1 MNWHPSVDT
10 GLVFFLLSFQSKAF
24 PEIHIHSRPDFLGN
38 FHRVFNSSACRTLD
52 QLHRFQQQLLARH
65 TAKLSWNKH
74 PVVALQ
80 IHRRTKQRLQFLH
93 IMLTFRNFSKFFSE
107 FLFLPFSN
115 LFLYF
120 SFLRLIFV
128 FSFLFLFYI
137 FSMLEI
143 SRQKKRPEKF
153 RPALKINEERKVF
166 NRQKVVSK
174 IKTCFVQPSGLTPHF
189 VLVTSAKR
197 ELSK

>member
-38 FHRVFNSSACRTLD
+38 FHRVFNCSACRALD

-107 FLFLPFSN
+107 FLFL
-115 LFLYF
+115 
-120 SFLRLIFV
+120 
-128 FSFLFLFYI
+128 FYI

-153 RPALKINEERKVF
+153 RPDLKIKV
-166 NRQKVVSK
+166 KMMS
-174 IKTCFVQPSGLTPHF
+174 CFLSCLSVLRRCTPSRL
-189 VLVTSAKR
+189 
-197 ELSK
+197 